1 MNTVVIR
8 GLNDDE
14 ISNFVRLTQ
23 DKPINVRF
31 IEFMPFDGNVW
42 NSKKLVSYIEMLTAV
57 VHNLLTFFMLS
68 KVLAFSIRRFYHG
81 WVYHHCEGITS

>member
-57 VHNLLTFFMLS
+57 VCNLLTFVMLL
-68 KVLAFSIRRFYHG
+68 KVLAFSIRRVYHG